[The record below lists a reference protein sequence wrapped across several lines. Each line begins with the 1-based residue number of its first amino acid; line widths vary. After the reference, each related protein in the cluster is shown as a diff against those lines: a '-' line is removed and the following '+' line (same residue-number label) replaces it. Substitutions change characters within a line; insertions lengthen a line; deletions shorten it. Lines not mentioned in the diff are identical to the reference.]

1 MPAVLPE
8 GPRWNVRQLLVSW
21 LRGLSRTCTFLLV
34 ILSAMGE
41 EIHVDFNTE
50 SGDRG
55 ETSRPPGGPGRPPP
69 RASGGA
75 SGGEFDYS
83 DPVQSFINA
92 VRGVVT
98 APVGFF
104 RSIRRQGDFVNP
116 LIFAIICYEVS
127 AILGGLLG
135 LVGVGMGGTQG
146 FGSFLIGIILAP
158 IGAAIGLFIGAG
170 ILHLLVMLIVGS
182 RNSGFEATF
191 RVVAYSAVTSLVSW
205 IPFIGG
211 ILSLYGIY
219 LGIVG
224 IREMHN
230 TTTSKAAIAVLIPVA
245 IIILLALAL
254 ITLVGAFLFFGPQRW
269 RVATADPGRG

>member
-1 MPAVLPE
+1 M
-8 GPRWNVRQLLVSW
+8 
-21 LRGLSRTCTFLLV
+21 
-34 ILSAMGE
+34 
-41 EIHVDFNTE
+41 DFNTG
-50 SGDRG
+50 SGSSG
-55 ETSRPPGGPGRPPP
+55 GSGGSSGGPGGAPQV
-69 RASGGA
+69 SGGA

-104 RSIRRQGDFVNP
+104 RGIRRQGDFVNP

-135 LVGVGMGGTQG
+135 LVGVGMGDAQG

-182 RNSGFEATF
+182 RNAGYEGTF
-191 RVVAYSAVTSLVSW
+191 RVGAYSAVTTLVSW
-205 IPFIGG
+205 IPIIGL
-211 ILSLYGIY
+211 IASLYGIY
-219 LGIVG
+219 LAIMG
-224 IREMHN
+224 IREVHN
-230 TTTSKAAIAVLIPVA
+230 TSTGKAAIVVLIPAVVVFLLVVLIIAVIGAA
-245 IIILLALAL
+245 I
-254 ITLVGAFLFFGPQRW
+254 FFGTQQ
-269 RVATADPGRG
+269 

>member
-1 MPAVLPE
+1 
-8 GPRWNVRQLLVSW
+8 
-21 LRGLSRTCTFLLV
+21 
-34 ILSAMGE
+34 MGE
-41 EIHVDFNTE
+41 EIHVDFNTG
-50 SGDRG
+50 SGSSG
-55 ETSRPPGGPGRPPP
+55 GSGGSSGGPGGAPQV
-69 RASGGA
+69 SGGA

-104 RSIRRQGDFVNP
+104 RGIRRQGDFVNP

-135 LVGVGMGGTQG
+135 LVGVGMGDAQG

-182 RNSGFEATF
+182 RNAGYEGTF
-191 RVVAYSAVTSLVSW
+191 RVGAYSAVTTLVSW
-205 IPFIGG
+205 IPIIGL
-211 ILSLYGIY
+211 IASLYGIY
-219 LGIVG
+219 LAIMG
-224 IREMHN
+224 IREVHN
-230 TTTSKAAIAVLIPVA
+230 TSTGKAAIVVLIPAVVVFLLVVLIIAVIGAA
-245 IIILLALAL
+245 I
-254 ITLVGAFLFFGPQRW
+254 LFGTQQ
-269 RVATADPGRG
+269 

>member
-1 MPAVLPE
+1 LA
-8 GPRWNVRQLLVSW
+8 
-21 LRGLSRTCTFLLV
+21 RTCTFLLV
-34 ILSAMGE
+34 IRSAMGE
-41 EIHVDFNTE
+41 EIHVDFNTG
-50 SGDRG
+50 SGSSG
-55 ETSRPPGGPGRPPP
+55 GSGGSSGGPGGAPQV
-69 RASGGA
+69 SGGA

-104 RSIRRQGDFVNP
+104 RGIRRQGDFVNP

-135 LVGVGMGGTQG
+135 LVGVGMGDAQG

-182 RNSGFEATF
+182 RNAGYEGTF
-191 RVVAYSAVTSLVSW
+191 RVGAYSAVTTLVSW
-205 IPFIGG
+205 IPIIGL
-211 ILSLYGIY
+211 IASLYGIY
-219 LGIVG
+219 LAIMG
-224 IREMHN
+224 IREVHN
-230 TTTSKAAIAVLIPVA
+230 TSTGKAALVVLIPA
-245 IIILLALAL
+245 IVVIILIVILVFA
-254 ITLVGAFLFFGPQRW
+254 VGALFYFGTQQ
-269 RVATADPGRG
+269 

>member
-1 MPAVLPE
+1 
-8 GPRWNVRQLLVSW
+8 
-21 LRGLSRTCTFLLV
+21 
-34 ILSAMGE
+34 MGE

-50 SGDRG
+50 SGSSG
-55 ETSRPPGGPGRPPP
+55 GSGGSSGGPGGAPQV
-69 RASGGA
+69 SGGA

-104 RSIRRQGDFVNP
+104 RGIRRQGDFVNP

-135 LVGVGMGGTQG
+135 LVGVGMGDAQG

-182 RNSGFEATF
+182 RNAGYEGTF
-191 RVVAYSAVTSLVSW
+191 RVGAYSAVTTLVSW
-205 IPFIGG
+205 IPIIGL
-211 ILSLYGIY
+211 IASLYGIY
-219 LGIVG
+219 LAIMG
-224 IREMHN
+224 IREVHN
-230 TTTSKAAIAVLIPVA
+230 TSTGKAAIVVLIPAVVVFLLVVLIIAVIGAA
-245 IIILLALAL
+245 I
-254 ITLVGAFLFFGPQRW
+254 FFGTQQ
-269 RVATADPGRG
+269 